1 MLFRSVSKLLGR
13 IRMEATDALILD
25 DVVDG
30 LLDEATLAGPYEF
43 GEENAGSRARTI
55 LRSSALPESMWRVDP
70 ATTVLVADRPEV
82 DTPISEYLERIAASI
97 GGDLVVTADGTVN
110 LWDRWRWSYVG
121 TAGTSTGTWSDS
133 RAAIDGFPYRE
144 VDLVASDERTVV
156 NIVQRGRA
164 DGFSA
169 RKRDRASIGLYGPS
183 EDTRDD
189 LLTEDVNEIVSQ
201 TEYLLARS
209 TDPRARVAGMVIVP
223 QRAASDLFP
232 EVLGR
237 ELGDRFTL
245 VRTIAGVGDPFVA
258 DFQVDR
264 IEHEIGPKVWS
275 TTWAASLADATDLF
289 TLDTDVL
296 DGTSPLA
303 Y

>member
-1 MLFRSVSKLLGR
+1 MFRLVSLNLNG
-13 IRMEATDALILD
+13 IRSAATKGFREWA
-25 DVVDG
+25 
-30 LLDEATLAGPYEF
+30 EQ
-43 GEENAGSRARTI
+43 
-55 LRSSALPESMWRVDP
+55 SS
-70 ATTVLVADRPEV
+70 
-82 DTPISEYLERIAASI
+82 
-97 GGDLVVTADGTVN
+97 
-110 LWDRWRWSYVG
+110 
-121 TAGTSTGTWSDS
+121 
-133 RAAIDGFPYRE
+133 IDCMG
-144 VDLVASDERTVV
+144 
-156 NIVQRGRA
+156 VQEIKA
-164 DGFSA
+164 QA
-169 RKRDRASIGLYGPS
+169 
-183 EDTRDD
+183 
-189 LLTEDVNEIVSQ
+189 EDVNEIVSQ

-258 DFQVDR
+258 DLQIDR